1 MQKSNDM
8 SYNSYRIGLI
18 GVIKVKNW
26 IKRNVITTIAIILA
40 IITCFFV
47 PINKEYLSYFDYK
60 TLICLTCILAVVQC
74 LKRSGFFEVA
84 SRKVVSIFKNSR
96 SVVWALIMLTFLCDL
111 FLANDMSLITLLPLT
126 YLVLSSTN
134 NMKYFA
140 FTLILQ
146 NIAANMSGMIT
157 PHGNPQNLYLYSYY
171 NVPTLE
177 FIQILLPHF
186 FIVLGLLIIL
196 PLIFVKK
203 EPLKLEYDIKIK
215 PSKKIYI
222 YLGLFVFSLLIIFRV
237 IPYVIGLV
245 IVLISV
251 FILDK
256 ESLKKMDWDLLLTFC
271 AFFVFSG
278 NVSKIPQ
285 VSSFL
290 KRLMGA
296 SELLTGLF
304 SCQFISNVP
313 TAVLLSK
320 FTTNYKTLITAVNIG
335 SLGTLISS
343 PASLITLKEYL
354 KHENK
359 LLDYVVKF
367 TLINLLFLSALLLFI
382 FFVG

>member
-111 FLANDMSLITLLPLT
+111 FLVNDMSLITLLPLT

-343 PASLITLKEYL
+343 LASLITLKEYL

>member
-1 MQKSNDM
+1 MTKIKS
-8 SYNSYRIGLI
+8 
-18 GVIKVKNW
+18 W
-26 IKRNVITTIAIILA
+26 IRNNVITTIAIILA

-47 PINKEYLSYFDYK
+47 PISKDYLSYFDYK

-84 SRKVVSIFKNSR
+84 SRKVVSIFKTSR
-96 SVVWALIMLTFLCDL
+96 TVVWALIMLTFLCDL

-134 NMKYFA
+134 NMKYFG

-171 NVPTLE
+171 NVPTME

-186 FIVLGLLIIL
+186 FIVLGLLVIL

-203 EPLKLEYDIKIK
+203 EPLKLEYDVKVK
-215 PSKKIYI
+215 PSKKIYM
-222 YLGLFVFSLLIIFRV
+222 YLGLFIFSLLIIFRV

-245 IVLISV
+245 VVLSSV

-256 ESLKKMDWDLLLTFC
+256 ESLKKMDWDLILTFC

-285 VSSFL
+285 VSVFL

-343 PASLITLKEYL
+343 LASLITLKEYL

-367 TLINLLFLSALLLFI
+367 TLINLLFLSVLLLFI
-382 FFVG
+382 FIN

>member
-1 MQKSNDM
+1 MIKK
-8 SYNSYRIGLI
+8 YIYGL
-18 GVIKVKNW
+18 KEW
-26 IKRNVITTIAIILA
+26 ISHNVITTVSIILA

-47 PINKEYLSYFDYK
+47 PISREYLNYFDYK

-74 LKRSGFFEVA
+74 LKRSGFFQIV
-84 SRKVVSIFKNSR
+84 SKKVVYIFKNSR
-96 SVVWALIMLTFLCDL
+96 SVVLALLMLTFLCDL

-134 NMKYFA
+134 NMKYFG

-186 FIVLGLLIIL
+186 FIVLGLLIVL

-203 EPLKLEYDIKIK
+203 TPLKLEYDGQIKVD
-215 PSKKIYI
+215 KKIYL
-222 YLGLFVFSLLIIFRV
+222 YLMLFLFSLLIIFRV
-237 IPYVIGLV
+237 VPYVLGLI
-245 IVLISV
+245 IVLVSV

-278 NVSKIPQ
+278 NFSKIPQ
-285 VSSFL
+285 VSVFL
-290 KRLMGA
+290 KRLMTS

-343 PASLITLKEYL
+343 LASLITLKEYL
-354 KHENK
+354 KHEKN
-359 LLDYVVKF
+359 LLDYIVKF
-367 TLINLLFLSALLLFI
+367 TLINLLFLGVLLLYI
-382 FFVG
+382 FVIG